1 MKEKIIVGIVST
13 LIGLVAS
20 KLAERA
26 LTKRIEVADNE
37 VPEGEIP
44 TDEDIKAIIEFPEE
58 KEDEK
63 TDEKTDD

>member
-13 LIGLVAS
+13 LVGVVAG

-26 LTKRIEVADNE
+26 LTKRIDVADNE

-44 TDEDIKAIIEFPEE
+44 TDEEIRTIIEFPEE
-58 KEDEK
+58 KG
-63 TDEKTDD
+63 DEKTDD